1 VPHKG
6 SCYRYSL
13 LFASVTKLISVK
25 NHTPKVTNA
34 NNELKQAALSLTLD
48 TTLLNRNVMTNA
60 KIIFDEYKS
69 RITAHP
75 PEEANQIA
83 FTILNTYYRISRLDI
98 YKGVE
103 IDERFLPADIIDRVN
118 AHEPI
123 QYVLGQTNFC
133 DVFIRVN
140 PHVLIPRPE
149 TEELVLH
156 AIKYKPKTVLDLG
169 TGSGCIP
176 IAIAHACPQ
185 AQVYGVDVS
194 EEALNV
200 ARLNA
205 YLNEQKV
212 EFLNKDI
219 LNFEWETDTTFD
231 LIISNPPYVKASEI
245 KEMDPHVTDHE
256 PHLALFVPDCD
267 PLVFYKKIAVVGEKY
282 LQKGG
287 KIMVEINSALGKETL
302 ALFQTPTYSNAVLE
316 KDFYGK
322 DRFVFAERN

>member
-1 VPHKG
+1 
-6 SCYRYSL
+6 
-13 LFASVTKLISVK
+13 
-25 NHTPKVTNA
+25 
-34 NNELKQAALSLTLD
+34 
-48 TTLLNRNVMTNA
+48 MTNA
-60 KIIFDEYKS
+60 KILFESLKNK
-69 RITAHP
+69 ITAYP
-75 PEEANQIA
+75 PEEADEIA
-83 FTILNTYYRISRLDI
+83 FIILSAYYRVSRIDISM
-98 YKGVE
+98 GVE
-103 IDERFLPADIIDRVN
+103 VDERLLPTNIIDRIN
-118 AHEPI
+118 AHEPV

-156 AIKYKPKTVLDLG
+156 AIKTKPKTVLDLG

-176 IAIAHACPQ
+176 IAIAKAFPQ
-185 AQVYGVDVS
+185 AEIYAVDVS
-194 EEALNV
+194 EDALNV

-245 KEMDPHVTDHE
+245 KDMDSLVVDNE
-256 PHLALFVPDCD
+256 PHLALFVPDND
-267 PLVFYKKIAVVGEKY
+267 PLLFYKKIVAVGEKY
-282 LQKGG
+282 LKKGG
-287 KIMVEINSALGKETL
+287 NIMVEINSALGKETL
-302 ALFQTPTYSNAVLE
+302 SLFQNSSYSNAVLK

>member
-1 VPHKG
+1 
-6 SCYRYSL
+6 
-13 LFASVTKLISVK
+13 
-25 NHTPKVTNA
+25 
-34 NNELKQAALSLTLD
+34 
-48 TTLLNRNVMTNA
+48 MTNI
-60 KIIFDEYKS
+60 KILSQNLKNK
-69 RITAHP
+69 ITSY
-75 PEEANQIA
+75 PEEEAAEIV
-83 FTILNTYYRISRLDI
+83 FIILSAYYRVNRIHVSM
-98 YKGVE
+98 GVE
-103 IDERFLPADIIDRVN
+103 VDERLLPDNIIDRIN
-118 AHEPI
+118 AREPV

-149 TEELVLH
+149 TEELVFH
-156 AIKYKPKTVLDLG
+156 AIKTKPKTVLDLG

-176 IAIAHACPQ
+176 IAIAQACPQ
-185 AQVYGVDVS
+185 ATVYGVDVS

-245 KEMDPHVTDHE
+245 KDMDALVVDNE
-256 PHLALFVPDCD
+256 PHLALFVPDND
-267 PLVFYKKIAVVGEKY
+267 PLVFYKKIVTVGEKY
-282 LQKGG
+282 LKKGG
-287 KIMVEINSALGKETL
+287 KIMVEINSSLGNETL
-302 ALFQTPTYSNAVLE
+302 LLFQNPSYKKAVLK

>member
-1 VPHKG
+1 
-6 SCYRYSL
+6 
-13 LFASVTKLISVK
+13 
-25 NHTPKVTNA
+25 
-34 NNELKQAALSLTLD
+34 
-48 TTLLNRNVMTNA
+48 MTNA
-60 KIIFDEYKS
+60 KILFESLKNK
-69 RITAHP
+69 ITAHP
-75 PEEANQIA
+75 PEEADEIT
-83 FTILNTYYRISRLDI
+83 FIILSAYYRVSRIDISM
-98 YKGVE
+98 GVE
-103 IDERFLPADIIDRVN
+103 VDERLLPTNIIDRIN
-118 AHEPI
+118 AHEPV

-156 AIKYKPKTVLDLG
+156 AIKTKPKTVLDLG

-176 IAIAHACPQ
+176 IAIAKAFPQ
-185 AQVYGVDVS
+185 AEIYAVDVS
-194 EEALNV
+194 EDALNV

-219 LNFEWETDTTFD
+219 LNFDWETDTTFD

-245 KEMDPHVTDHE
+245 KDMDSLVVDNE
-256 PHLALFVPDCD
+256 PHLALFVPDND
-267 PLVFYKKIAVVGEKY
+267 PLLFYKKIVAVGEKY
-282 LQKGG
+282 LKKGG
-287 KIMVEINSALGKETL
+287 NIMVEINSALGKETL
-302 ALFQTPTYSNAVLE
+302 SLFQNSSYSNAVLK